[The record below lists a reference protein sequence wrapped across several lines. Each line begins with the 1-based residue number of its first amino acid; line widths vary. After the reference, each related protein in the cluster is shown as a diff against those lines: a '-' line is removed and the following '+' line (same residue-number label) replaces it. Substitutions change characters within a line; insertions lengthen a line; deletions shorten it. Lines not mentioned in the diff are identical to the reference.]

1 MGRLEQIAEWLAAWQ
16 GRHPPR
22 VERIQIIVFAA
33 NHGVAARGVSAFPSA
48 VTAQMVANFT
58 ASGAAINQL
67 SGWLDATLNVV
78 PLALD
83 EPTGDITQE
92 AALDEAACLAA
103 WRDGMA
109 ALDAAATACEARQM
123 THTVKPEFAV
133 VDLRMPDGSGLDVGK
148 ALRQAR
154 ANMRIVILTG
164 YGNIATAVAAVKVG
178 AVDYLAKPANADEIH
193 RRSMPA
199 TGRCRRRR
207 RTRCPPIASVG
218 NISSVSSS
226 NSTATSRKRR
236 VA

>member
-1 MGRLEQIAEWLAAWQ
+1 MNVPETEGERRTLLLVDDDDAFRNRLVRAMEK
-16 GRHPPR
+16 
-22 VERIQIIVFAA
+22 
-33 NHGVAARGVSAFPSA
+33 RGYDVSAAAS
-48 VTAQMVANFT
+48 VSEAQE
-58 ASGAAINQL
+58 
-67 SGWLDATLNVV
+67 
-78 PLALD
+78 LAH
-83 EPTGDITQE
+83 
-92 AALDEAACLAA
+92 
-103 WRDGMA
+103 R
-109 ALDAAATACEARQM
+109 
-123 THTVKPEFAV
+123 VKPEFAV
-133 VDLRMPDGSGLDVGK
+133 VDLRMPDGSGLDVVK
-148 ALRQAR
+148 TLRQAR
-154 ANMRIVILTG
+154 ENMRIVILTG